1 MKKKTKPNFKIK
13 IILETSILIFLI
25 VSLCYTFDYLVNK
38 YQNINLDIKIAN
50 YILSKEDILLACSL
64 IGGLGISFFFKRVG
78 KSIKAMND
86 FILFTSAAI
95 VVFKAY
101 DQNKDDLI
109 AQLEGIIN
117 IHTLAIFKTLILICS
132 FAKIF
137 ISAIEFYS
145 ERKMEIDKKYNS
157 KSLLINDISSTIN
170 LLNNIKNK
178 KH

>member
-1 MKKKTKPNFKIK
+1 MKKNYKPNIK
-13 IILETSILIFLI
+13 IIFEVIALIILT
-25 VSLCYTFDYLVNK
+25 VSLCYAFDYLVTK
-38 YQNINLDIKIAN
+38 CQKMHLDIKIAN
-50 YILSKEDILLACSL
+50 YLLSKEDILLVCII

-78 KSIKAMND
+78 KSIKAIND

-101 DQNKDDLI
+101 DQNKDDLL

-145 ERKMEIDKKYNS
+145 ERKMEIDKKHNS
-157 KSLLINDISSTIN
+157 KALLINDISSTIN